1 MKNFNDTAAD
11 SSTIISVVSAV
22 ASVSTQA
29 QPIISALAGIIAI
42 ISGTLA
48 AIHYFKQIRK

>member
-1 MKNFNDTAAD
+1 MKNFSDTAAD

-22 ASVSTQA
+22 ASVSTEA